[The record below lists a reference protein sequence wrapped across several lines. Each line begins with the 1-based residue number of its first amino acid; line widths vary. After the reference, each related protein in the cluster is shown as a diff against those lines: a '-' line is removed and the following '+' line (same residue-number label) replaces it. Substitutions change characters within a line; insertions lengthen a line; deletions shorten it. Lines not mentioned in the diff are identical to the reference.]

1 MMVQRRKSIRRSVG
15 DRAFDVGVLLI
26 SITAVLLCVI
36 PILHVIAV
44 SLSSNSA
51 ILGSRVTLWPVEFTP
66 QSYQAIL
73 SDKSMT
79 WSLVFT
85 AWMTLLHTAIAML
98 LSVFA
103 AFALSK
109 KRLKGRTFFMTLMV
123 FTMYFGG
130 GLIPD
135 YLLIRDLGM
144 LDTVWSLV
152 LPGAVSVFNMIL
164 LKSFFS
170 NLPES
175 FEESAVMDGANDL
188 QILFRI
194 VLPLSLPVLATISLF
209 YAVGRWN
216 GFMDALFY
224 INTPALYPIQLKLY
238 QIVVNSTS
246 LDVVVN
252 EGAGGGGMNLPESI
266 KAAAV
271 IFATV
276 PILLIYPWLQK
287 HFVKGALIGG
297 IKG

>member
-1 MMVQRRKSIRRSVG
+1 MRGLRSRIRQRWS
-15 DRAFDVGVLLI
+15 DRFFDGAVTVI
-26 SITAVLLCVI
+26 AVLAVGLCVV

-51 ILGSRVTLWPVEFTP
+51 ILGSRVTLWPVEFTL
-66 QSYQAIL
+66 QSYEAIW

-79 WSLVFT
+79 WSLAFT
-85 AWMTLLHTAIAML
+85 AGMTAIHTAIAMV
-98 LSVFA
+98 LSVFTA
-103 AFALSK
+103 YALSK
-109 KRLKGRTFFMTLMV
+109 KRLAGRRVLMTFMV

-135 YLLIRDLGM
+135 YLLIRDLKM
-144 LDTVWSLV
+144 IDTVWALV
-152 LPGAVSVFNMIL
+152 LPGAISVFNMII

-209 YAVGRWN
+209 YAVSRWN

-224 INTPALYPIQLKLY
+224 INSPALYPIQLKLY
-238 QIVVNSTS
+238 QIVVNSTA
-246 LDVVVN
+246 LDVAVN
-252 EGAGGGGMNLPESI
+252 EGAGGGSMSLPESI

-271 IFATV
+271 IFATI
-276 PILLIYPWLQK
+276 PILVIYPWLQK

>member
-1 MMVQRRKSIRRSVG
+1 MVAI
-15 DRAFDVGVLLI
+15 AGVTVLI
-26 SITAVLLCVI
+26 CVV
-36 PILHVIAV
+36 PLLHVAAV

-51 ILGSRVTLWPVEFTP
+51 ILASRVTLWPVEFTT
-66 QSYQAIL
+66 QSYQAIW

-85 AWMTLLHTAIAML
+85 AGMTLLHTVIAMG
-98 LSVFA
+98 LSVSA
-103 AFALSK
+103 AYALSK
-109 KRLKGRTFFMTLMV
+109 KRLRGRGFFLTMMIL
-123 FTMYFGG
+123 TMYFGG

-135 YLLIRDLGM
+135 YLLVRDLQM
-144 LDTVWSLV
+144 LNTVWALV

-164 LKSFFS
+164 LKSFLS

-188 QILFRI
+188 QILLRI
-194 VLPLSLPVLATISLF
+194 VLPLSLPVMATIGLF
-209 YAVGRWN
+209 YAVARWN

-224 INTPALYPIQLKLY
+224 INSPDLYPIQLKLY

-246 LDVVVN
+246 LDVAVN
-252 EGAGGGGMNLPESI
+252 EGAGGGSMNLPESI
-266 KAAAV
+266 KAASV
-271 IFATV
+271 VFATI
-276 PILLIYPWLQK
+276 PILLVYPWLQK

>member
-1 MMVQRRKSIRRSVG
+1 MSRRIRQTWKDNVFESVI
-15 DRAFDVGVLLI
+15 FVLV
-26 SITAVLLCVI
+26 VLFVVVCVV
-36 PILHVIAV
+36 PILNVVAV
-44 SLSSNSA
+44 SFSSNSA
-51 ILGSRVTLWPVEFTP
+51 ILNQKVTLWPVEFST
-66 QSYQAIL
+66 QSYQAIW

-85 AWMTLLHTAIAML
+85 ALVTLVFTGIAMV

-109 KRLKGRTFFMTLMV
+109 KRLKGRMFFMSLIV

-135 YLLIRDLGM
+135 YLLVRDLKM
-144 LDTVWSLV
+144 LDTMWCLV
-152 LPGAVSVFNMIL
+152 IPGAVSAFNMII

-175 FEESAVMDGANDL
+175 FEESAYMDGANEL

-194 VLPLSLPVLATISLF
+194 VLPLSMPVLATISLF

-224 INTPALYPIQLKLY
+224 INSPNLYPIQLKLY
-238 QIVVNSTS
+238 QIIVQSTA
-246 LDVVVN
+246 LDIQVN
-252 EGAGGGGMNLPESI
+252 EGAGTGTMLLPESI
-266 KAAAV
+266 KAACV
-271 IFATV
+271 VFATV
-276 PILLIYPWLQK
+276 PILVVYPWLQK
-287 HFVKGALIGG
+287 HFVKGTLIGG

>member
-1 MMVQRRKSIRRSVG
+1 MSVRVKQTLA
-15 DRAFDVGVLLI
+15 DRLFGGATLVVVLV
-26 SITAVLLCVI
+26 AVVLCVV
-36 PILHVIAV
+36 PLLNVVAV

-51 ILGSRVTLWPVEFTP
+51 ILNQKVGLWPVEFTLE
-66 QSYQAIL
+66 SYDAIW
-73 SDKSMT
+73 SDKAMV
-79 WSLVFT
+79 WSVVFT
-85 AWMTLLHTAIAML
+85 AWITMLHTAIAMT

-109 KRLKGRTFFMTLMV
+109 KRLKGRGVFMSLIV

-152 LPGAVSVFNMIL
+152 IPGAVSAFNLII

-175 FEESAVMDGANDL
+175 FEESAYMDGANEI
-188 QILFRI
+188 QILMRI
-194 VLPLSLPVLATISLF
+194 VLPLSLPVLATIGLF
-209 YAVGRWN
+209 YAVARWN

-224 INTPALYPIQLKLY
+224 INSPDLYPIQLKLY

-246 LDVVVN
+246 LDVQVN
-252 EGAGGGGMNLPESI
+252 EGAGSGSMLLPESI
-266 KAAAV
+266 KAACV
-271 IFATV
+271 VFATV
-276 PILLIYPWLQK
+276 PILVVYPWLQK
-287 HFVKGALIGG
+287 YFVKGTLIGG
-297 IKG
+297 VKG

>member
-1 MMVQRRKSIRRSVG
+1 MKSVRKSRMRQSLT
-15 DRAFDVGVLLI
+15 DRLFDAGVLVI
-26 SITAVLLCVI
+26 SAVAVLLCVV
-36 PILHVIAV
+36 PIFHVIAV

-51 ILGSRVTLWPVEFTP
+51 ILSSKVTLVPVEFTL
-66 QSYQAIL
+66 QSYEAIW

-85 AWMTLLHTAIAML
+85 AWMTLLHTGVAMA

-103 AFALSK
+103 AYALSK
-109 KRLKGRTFFMTLMV
+109 KRLRGRTVFMTLMV

-135 YLLIRDLGM
+135 YLLIRDLKM
-144 LDTVWSLV
+144 LDTVWALV
-152 LPGAVSVFNMIL
+152 LPGAISVFNMII
-164 LKSFFS
+164 LKSFFT

-175 FEESAVMDGANDL
+175 FEESALMDGANDL

-224 INTPALYPIQLKLY
+224 INSPDLYPIQLKLY

-252 EGAGGGGMNLPESI
+252 EGAGGGSMNLPESI
-266 KAAAV
+266 KAASV
-271 IFATV
+271 VFATI

>member
-1 MMVQRRKSIRRSVG
+1 MKFFQKSIRRSPA
-15 DRAFDVGVLLI
+15 DQFFDLGVLLI
-26 SITAVLLCVI
+26 AIVSVLLCVI

-51 ILGSRVTLWPVEFTP
+51 ILSSKVTLFPVEFTT
-66 QSYQAIL
+66 QSYEAIL

-85 AWMTLLHTAIAML
+85 AWMTILHTAVAMA

-103 AFALSK
+103 AYALSK
-109 KRLKGRTFFMTLMV
+109 KRLKGRTVFMTLMV

-135 YLLIRDLGM
+135 YLLIRDLKM
-144 LDTVWSLV
+144 LDTIWALV
-152 LPGAVSVFNMIL
+152 LPGAVSVFNMII
-164 LKSFFS
+164 LKSFFT
-170 NLPES
+170 NLPDS
-175 FEESAVMDGANDL
+175 FEESALMDGANDW

-224 INTPALYPIQLKLY
+224 INSPSLYPIQLKLY
-238 QIVVNSTS
+238 QIVVNSTA

-266 KAAAV
+266 KSAAV
-271 IFATV
+271 IFATI
-276 PILLIYPWLQK
+276 PILVIYPWLQK

>member
-1 MMVQRRKSIRRSVG
+1 MSGSRSRIRQRWS
-15 DRAFDVGVLLI
+15 DRFFDGAVTAI
-26 SITAVLLCVI
+26 AVLAVALCVV

-51 ILGSRVTLWPVEFTP
+51 ILGSRVTLWPVEFTL
-66 QSYQAIL
+66 QSYEAIW

-79 WSLVFT
+79 WSLAFT
-85 AWMTLLHTAIAML
+85 AGMTAIHTAIAMV
-98 LSVFA
+98 LSVFTA
-103 AFALSK
+103 YALSK
-109 KRLKGRTFFMTLMV
+109 KRLAGRRVLMTFMV

-135 YLLIRDLGM
+135 YLLIRDLKM
-144 LDTVWSLV
+144 IDTVWALV
-152 LPGAVSVFNMIL
+152 LPGAISVFNMII

-209 YAVGRWN
+209 YAVSRWN

-224 INTPALYPIQLKLY
+224 INSPALYPIQLKLY
-238 QIVVNSTS
+238 QIVVNSTA
-246 LDVVVN
+246 LDVAVN
-252 EGAGGGGMNLPESI
+252 EGAGGGSMSLPESI

-271 IFATV
+271 IFATI
-276 PILLIYPWLQK
+276 PILVIYPWLQK

>member
-1 MMVQRRKSIRRSVG
+1 MNRAPNKIRKSRSDLGFHWFVNVV
-15 DRAFDVGVLLI
+15 AVVSVLVC
-26 SITAVLLCVI
+26 VL
-36 PILHVIAV
+36 PILNVIAV

-51 ILGSRVTLWPVEFTP
+51 ILGERVTLWPVEFTT
-66 QSYQAIL
+66 QSYDAIW

-85 AWMTLLHTAIAML
+85 AMMTLLYTVIAMV

-103 AFALSK
+103 AYALSK
-109 KRLKGRTFFMTLMV
+109 KRLKGRTVIMSFMV

-135 YLLIRDLGM
+135 YLLVRDLKI
-144 LDTVWSLV
+144 LDTVWALV
-152 LPGAVSVFNMIL
+152 LPGAISVFNLII
-164 LKSFFS
+164 LKSFFA

-188 QILFRI
+188 RILFRI
-194 VLPLSLPVLATISLF
+194 VLPLSMPVLATISLF

-224 INTPALYPIQLKLY
+224 INTPSLYPIQLKLY

-252 EGAGGGGMNLPESI
+252 EGAGGGSMNLPESI

-271 IFATV
+271 VFATI